1 MEKTQGRAYLSV
13 GALALIRGLAGPGL
27 FSSMGVFFPY
37 IAASRGLSLSALSWT
52 VSLAALSG
60 AVFLPAA
67 GKMYER
73 YGARRMTLCG
83 ILLTAPVFALFGV
96 AGKLWMTY
104 LLAVPFG
111 CGTVLLVNLMAPL
124 FTERLFGT
132 RQGGALGVLMAGS
145 GAVGAAV
152 QPLLAF
158 WLASRG
164 WQTAYFL
171 LGGTAFCLMLL
182 GFSQLPHLSVTPRDD
197 PSAPSAETSR
207 PHATAKNKRRENTLV
222 FLTLFLFQGVV
233 TGYSHFRQSFAMF
246 HQTAGF
252 SQGILSLS
260 LTFSMIGAAVGA
272 LSWGALTKRRGAA
285 QCGSSVLL
293 LGGISVL
300 LFFFGAETPAA
311 YLIACTLHGV
321 VSAAIGVTVPAL
333 ARECLPERDYGR
345 ALSRVMVSAPLATV
359 LFMQL
364 YGALYDASGSFVSS
378 LWLLFFTL
386 FTMLLLWWRCFG
398 VSRAHRGRKPVS
410 QDT

>member
-1 MEKTQGRAYLSV
+1 MGKRQWKAYRAV
-13 GALALIRGLAGPGL
+13 VALALIRGLAGPGL

-37 IAASRGLSLSALSWT
+37 IAASRGLSLSALSWS

-60 AVFLPAA
+60 AVFLPMA
-67 GKMYER
+67 GRLYER
-73 YGARRMTLCG
+73 YGTRRMTLCG

-132 RQGGALGVLMAGS
+132 RQGSALGFLMAGS

-152 QPLLAF
+152 QPLLAS

-182 GFSQLPHLSVTPRDD
+182 GFLQLPHFSGGTRDD
-197 PSAPSAETSR
+197 PAAFPTETSR
-207 PHATAKNKRRENTLV
+207 PHESVQNKRREKTPV
-222 FLTLFLFQGVV
+222 FLALFLFQGVV
-233 TGYSHFRQSFAMF
+233 TGYSHFRQSFTMF
-246 HQTAGF
+246 HHAAGF
-252 SQGILSLS
+252 SRETLSLS

-272 LSWGALTKRRGAA
+272 LSWGSLTKRRGAA
-285 QCGSSVLL
+285 QCGSAVLM
-293 LGGISVL
+293 LGGVSVL
-300 LFFFGAETPAA
+300 LFFWGAENPTV
-311 YLIACTLHGV
+311 YLVACTLHGV

-333 ARECLPERDYGR
+333 ARKCLPEKDYGQM
-345 ALSRVMVSAPLATV
+345 LSRVMVSAPLATV

-364 YGALYDASGSFVSS
+364 YGALYDASGSFASS
-378 LWLLFFTL
+378 LWLLFFAL
-386 FTMLLLWWRCFG
+386 FATMILWWRCFG
-398 VSRAHRGRKPVS
+398 ISRSHRGRKPVS
-410 QDT
+410 SDA